1 MGMTGE
7 VRKVVTFSL
16 KGEDVELLATAQQ
29 LPNFSGW
36 VKSHL
41 RKLTIQR
48 VADAEVRAHISA
60 QRGEDCES

>member
-1 MGMTGE
+1 MTGE

-29 LPNFSGW
+29 IPNFSGW

-41 RKLTIQR
+41 RKLSIQR
-48 VADAEVRAHISA
+48 LTDAEARGYADA
-60 QRGEDCES
+60 QRGEGHES